1 VDAGMAWSV
10 GMDDD
15 GRHTGM
21 MSRVRLPEASDGALL
36 RALRGAARGD
46 ASSREIQT
54 AIESVCADAREQ
66 GIAAEQLLI
75 ILKERWRELPEAQR
89 LLRRDAD
96 ETRARLITI
105 CIDAYY
111 ATNRRK

>member
-1 VDAGMAWSV
+1 
-10 GMDDD
+10 MDDD
-15 GRHTGM
+15 GRHTEM
-21 MSRVRLPEASDGALL
+21 MSRIRLREVSDGTLL

-46 ASSREIQT
+46 ASTREIQT

-89 LLRRDAD
+89 LLRRHAD
-96 ETRARLITI
+96 ETRAHLITL

-111 ATNRRK
+111 AADRRK

>member
-1 VDAGMAWSV
+1 
-10 GMDDD
+10 MDDD
-15 GRHTGM
+15 GRHTEM
-21 MSRVRLPEASDGALL
+21 MSRVRLREASDGALL

-46 ASSREIQT
+46 ASSGEIQT
-54 AIESVCADAREQ
+54 SIESVCADAREQ

-89 LLRRDAD
+89 LLRRVAD
-96 ETRARLITI
+96 EMRARLITT

-111 ATNRRK
+111 APYRRK